1 LGDRELD
8 KFGMAAALS
17 RDRGF
22 PDASAFPGPN
32 GARRAACL

>member
-1 LGDRELD
+1 LGRRELD

-22 PDASAFPGPN
+22 PDPNAFDRGLFPKH
-32 GARRAACL
+32 ARV